1 MKTYTKEELS
11 EILLKH
17 KKWLVGEKG
26 GSCADLSGVDLSG
39 ADLSGANLSGA
50 NLYKADLSGV
60 NLSGASL
67 YKADL
72 SGADLSGAEGI
83 KYAFC
88 CWDGH
93 GECGRTLLAVKIN
106 EEDVYFCGCF
116 TGSKEQ
122 LEKYIDEGE
131 DKFKKSRLIAMEFVS
146 QRISIGQ

>member
-39 ADLSGANLSGA
+39 ADLSGAN
-50 NLYKADLSGV
+50 
-60 NLSGASL
+60 
-67 YKADL
+67 
-72 SGADLSGAEGI
+72 LSGAEGI